1 MKTIGLICEG
11 VSEINVMETIL
22 LRYLGETEYL
32 INPIQ
37 PEVALVN
44 GLRKQTSGGGWSQV
58 LSHCNETKFT
68 EILQLNDYLVVQIDT
83 DACQQYGVEQLDSN
97 NRNKTPETLYQEI
110 VSRLCE
116 NLSEQFLKDCD
127 GRVIIAVFFICFLRI
142 TRGVEHIIAYIH

>member
-1 MKTIGLICEG
+1 
-11 VSEINVMETIL
+11 METIL

-83 DACQQYGVEQLDSN
+83 DACQQYGVEQLDFK
-97 NRNKTPETLYQEI
+97 NRNK
-110 VSRLCE
+110 
-116 NLSEQFLKDCD
+116 
-127 GRVIIAVFFICFLRI
+127 ICPFNPKKKKKKFRACVKI
-142 TRGVEHIIAYIH
+142 FQNSF